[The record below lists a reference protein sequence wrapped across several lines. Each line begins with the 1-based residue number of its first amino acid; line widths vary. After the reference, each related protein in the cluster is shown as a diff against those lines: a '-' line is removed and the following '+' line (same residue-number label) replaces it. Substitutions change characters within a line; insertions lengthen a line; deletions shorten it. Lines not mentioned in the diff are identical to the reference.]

1 MRPHF
6 LQTLITQIL
15 PVVVAA
21 FLTGCGG
28 GGADVAGGGIGGT
41 GYTTASVG
49 TVDGFGSVIVNE
61 VRYDTGAAEVFI
73 ENRSVGSGDSAVIQ
87 NLSAG
92 MVVRVE
98 GSVAE
103 DGSASADR
111 VYFSRNL
118 KGAVESVAD
127 LDSLTKQAVILGQTI
142 ILDDRTAYNNTTAA
156 AIAVGM
162 VLEIS
167 GYDDESGRIAATYM
181 NRLSDALPPG
191 EEVDIKGLVQ
201 NQNPQA
207 QTFVIGLLTIDYSA
221 ADLSTLPVGAPED
234 GQMIRARG
242 TLVAANRLLASRL
255 EPEEEFGSGVVDFVY
270 LEGIVTGKQ
279 GPDEFGIGRYT
290 VRTDQETIYRNLK
303 PQDVNPGTRV
313 VVKGTLTGRSVLARE
328 VSLSEK
334 IRMESDVSGVNE
346 AQESLTLSG
355 LETAP
360 VFATATTRFVG
371 IARALDE
378 IEPGN
383 HARVLGRKTA
393 DGDILAST
401 VVVTPSPS
409 DAVALAGPVD
419 SISEPSVVVLGI
431 EVNTSTIPSDGFKGA
446 DGQLVSPVEFFGA
459 LRPGDIVAAEGVL
472 EPGGVRWDSI
482 TLEAGS

>member
-1 MRPHF
+1 
-6 LQTLITQIL
+6 
-15 PVVVAA
+15 
-21 FLTGCGG
+21 
-28 GGADVAGGGIGGT
+28 
-41 GYTTASVG
+41 
-49 TVDGFGSVIVNE
+49 
-61 VRYDTGAAEVFI
+61 
-73 ENRSVGSGDSAVIQ
+73 VIQ

-221 ADLSTLPVGAPED
+221 ADLSTLPVGRPGGRSNDKGERDA
-234 GQMIRARG
+234 GCG
-242 TLVAANRLLASRL
+242 NRLLASRL

-270 LEGIVTGKQ
+270 LEASSPASKAPTSSASG
-279 GPDEFGIGRYT
+279 D
-290 VRTDQETIYRNLK
+290 
-303 PQDVNPGTRV
+303 TR
-313 VVKGTLTGRSVLARE
+313 
-328 VSLSEK
+328 
-334 IRMESDVSGVNE
+334 
-346 AQESLTLSG
+346 
-355 LETAP
+355 
-360 VFATATTRFVG
+360 
-371 IARALDE
+371 
-378 IEPGN
+378 
-383 HARVLGRKTA
+383 
-393 DGDILAST
+393 
-401 VVVTPSPS
+401 
-409 DAVALAGPVD
+409 
-419 SISEPSVVVLGI
+419 
-431 EVNTSTIPSDGFKGA
+431 
-446 DGQLVSPVEFFGA
+446 
-459 LRPGDIVAAEGVL
+459 
-472 EPGGVRWDSI
+472 
-482 TLEAGS
+482 

>member
-1 MRPHF
+1 MRPLF
-6 LQTLITQIL
+6 RQTLKTLIL
-15 PVVVAA
+15 PAVVTV
-21 FLTGCGG
+21 FLAGCGG

-41 GYTTASVG
+41 GNTIASVG
-49 TVDGFGSVIVNE
+49 TVEGFGSVIVSG
-61 VRYDTGAAEVFI
+61 VRYDTNAAEVFV
-73 ENRSVGSGDSAVIQ
+73 ENRSVGSGNKAVVQ

-98 GSVAE
+98 GSIAD

-127 LDSLTKQAVILGQTI
+127 LDSLSKQAVILGQTI
-142 ILDDRTAYNNTTAA
+142 IMDDRTASNNTTAA

-162 VLEIS
+162 VLEVS
-167 GYDDESGRIAATYM
+167 GYGDESGRIAATYV

-191 EEVDIKGLVQ
+191 EAVEIKGLVQ
-201 NQNPQA
+201 NRNAPA
-207 QTFVIGLLTIDYSA
+207 QTLDIGLLTIDYSA
-221 ADLSTLPVGAPED
+221 ADLSTLPGGAPED
-234 GQMIRARG
+234 GQLVRARG
-242 TLVAANRLLASRL
+242 TLVAANRLRASRL

-270 LEGIVTGKQ
+270 LEGIVTGRQ
-279 GPDEFGIGRYT
+279 GPGEFGIGRYT
-290 VRTDQETIYRNLK
+290 VRTDQGTVYRNLK

-313 VVKGTLTGRSVLARE
+313 VVKGTLTGRSVLAHE
-328 VSLSEK
+328 VFLSER
-334 IRMESDVSGVNE
+334 IRMESDVSGINL

-360 VFATATTRFVG
+360 VIATATTRFVG
-371 IARALDE
+371 TARALDE

-383 HARVLGRKTA
+383 HARILGRKTT
-393 DGDILAST
+393 GGNILASS
-401 VVVTPSPS
+401 VVVTPAPS

-431 EVNTSTIPSDGFKGA
+431 EVNTSAIPPDGFRGE
-446 DGQLVSPVEFFGA
+446 GGGPVTPAEFFGA
-459 LRPGDIVAAEGVL
+459 LVPGDIVDAEGVL
-472 EPGGVRWDSI
+472 EAGVVRWDSI
-482 TLEAGS
+482 TLESGN